1 MKWATCLPMWG
12 KQLTHLGQAPCP
24 KWARGVPK
32 TVPKVSIERN
42 VSKGMQS
49 ANITDSFLLMRNQK
63 SILIDSQ
70 IYLFRVVVVVSPAF
84 SRDTNQ
90 KMKHGLHRD
99 SRISLSRI
107 FFDIIEPM
115 IFYSGL
121 DSVGFASAGA
131 LRFSICLAM
140 RNGYRTSSSNR
151 LQPPLVLPRWG
162 DADYSGY

>member
-24 KWARGVPK
+24 KWARVVPK

-107 FFDIIEPM
+107 FFDIIELM
-115 IFYSGL
+115 ILGFGL
-121 DSVGFASAGA
+121 DLFGFASAGA
-131 LRFSICLAM
+131 LPFPGGIAIVTPHIDNSPHL
-140 RNGYRTSSSNR
+140 TSNPS
-151 LQPPLVLPRWG
+151 
-162 DADYSGY
+162 